1 MVREKYPVS
10 RGDQAAWRML
20 SLDKSGFC
28 CRFPLMGTRLLP
40 VLLASTALAAA
51 EEPRVRLDDP
61 NGEAGRIARSLLGD
75 GGGNKLFY
83 LPTHDEPATPATWG
97 CKYENLTFKSADGTA
112 LHGWFIPAKSK
123 APLGTVV
130 FSHGNAGSIG
140 HHLGFVIWLVEAG
153 YHVMMYDYRGFGKSG
168 GMVDRRGMVDD
179 VKAAFS
185 HIGKRPGVDARRLV
199 SYGHSLGGAKSVT
212 ALGETPVRGL
222 RAVVIDGAFA
232 SYKTMAR
239 VIGGQLGESLVS
251 DELAPEDYVKKL
263 SPVPLLVVHG
273 TRDEVVPVAQ
283 GRLLFKSAAEPKT
296 LFEVE
301 AGRHGDALSVNKGQY
316 RKRMLAWL
324 AEKLNG

>member
-1 MVREKYPVS
+1 
-10 RGDQAAWRML
+10 
-20 SLDKSGFC
+20 
-28 CRFPLMGTRLLP
+28 MGTRL
-40 VLLASTALAAA
+40 VFILLASASLAVADA
-51 EEPRVRLDDP
+51 PNLRIDDP
-61 NGEAGRIARSLLGD
+61 NGETGRIARSLLGE
-75 GGGNKLFY
+75 GGGNQLFY
-83 LPTHDEPATPATWG
+83 LPTRDEPATPASWG
-97 CKYENLTFKSADGTA
+97 CKFENISFKSADGTP
-112 LHGWFIPAKSK
+112 LHGWFIPAKGK

-153 YHVMMYDYRGFGKSG
+153 YDVMMYDYRGFGKSG
-168 GMVDRRGMVDD
+168 GTVDRRGMVDD

-185 HIGKRPGVDARRLV
+185 HIGKRPGVNPRRLV

-232 SYKTMAR
+232 SYKAMAR
-239 VIGGQLGESLVS
+239 IIGGQLGESLVT
-251 DELAPEDYVKKL
+251 DELAPRDYVKKL

-273 TRDEVVPVAQ
+273 ARDEVVPVAQ
-283 GRLLFKSAAEPKT
+283 GRQLFQSAAQPKT

-301 AGRHGDALSVNKGQY
+301 TGRHGDALSANNGQF

-324 AEKLNG
+324 ADNLDG